1 MPTQAEFAG
10 WLSGTGAFIRTGPFM
25 IHARTPIIRAI
36 EDIIALYDGYPVSA
50 SEPFADFHVALTASG
65 GVRRFMR
72 RQVDFEFDGQ
82 KPYRPLPLD
91 QAMPM
96 FEWGLNA
103 VIGGFA
109 HQFLIVHAAVVARDG
124 FAAILPAQSG
134 FGKSTLC
141 AALVY
146 RGWRL
151 LSDELTLISVET
163 GLIHPLARPMNLK
176 NQSIDIIRDF
186 VSGAVLSRP
195 THDTVKGTVALL
207 KAPQDSV
214 ARAQETARP
223 AWVIAPRWERGVS
236 STLTPK
242 SRADTMIELGQNAF
256 NYSVHG
262 RRGFHVL
269 ADAVERCACFDFRY
283 SALDDAIATFAAL
296 DVPPAARGG
305 AA

>member
-1 MPTQAEFAG
+1 MPTRAEFAS
-10 WLSGTGAFIRTGPFM
+10 WLAGAGAFIRTGPFI
-25 IHARTPIIRAI
+25 IHARTPIAHAI
-36 EDIIALYDGYPVSA
+36 EGITTLYDGYPVTPA
-50 SEPFADFHVALTASG
+50 EPFADFHVALAASG
-65 GVRRFMR
+65 GLRRFVR
-72 RQVDFEFDGQ
+72 RQVDFEFDGE

-91 QAMPM
+91 QALPM

-103 VIGGFA
+103 VIGGTA

-134 FGKSTLC
+134 SGKSTLC
-141 AALVY
+141 AALVN

-151 LSDELTLISVET
+151 LSDELTLFSVET
-163 GLIHPLARPMNLK
+163 GAIHPLARPMNLK
-176 NQSIDIIRDF
+176 NESIEVIRNF
-186 VSGAVLSRP
+186 VPGAVLSRP

-207 KAPQDSV
+207 KAPAESV

-223 AWVIAPRWERGVS
+223 AWIVSPLWQRGALCE
-236 STLTPK
+236 LTPK

-262 RRGFHVL
+262 RRGFHLL
-269 ADAVERCACFDFRY
+269 ADAVERCACFDLRY
-283 SALDDAIATFAAL
+283 SVLDEAVTAFAAL
-296 DVPPAARGG
+296 EIPAAAR

>member
-1 MPTQAEFAG
+1 MPTRSEFAT
-10 WLSGTGAFIRTGPFM
+10 WLAGAGAFIRTGPFT
-25 IHARTPIIRAI
+25 IHARTPIAHAI
-36 EDIIALYDGYPVSA
+36 EGITALYDGYPVTPA
-50 SEPFADFHVALTASG
+50 EPFADFHVALMPSG

-72 RQVDFEFDGQ
+72 RQVDFEFDGE

-91 QAMPM
+91 QALPM

-103 VIGGFA
+103 VIGGVA

-134 FGKSTLC
+134 SGKSTLC
-141 AALVY
+141 AALVN

-151 LSDELTLISVET
+151 LSDELTLLSIET
-163 GLIHPLARPMNLK
+163 GLIRPLARPMNLK

-186 VSGAVLSRP
+186 VPGAVLSRP

-214 ARAQETARP
+214 VRAQETARP
-223 AWVIAPRWERGVS
+223 AWIIAPRWERGTAC
-236 STLTPK
+236 TLTPK
-242 SRADTMIELGQNAF
+242 SRAETMIELGQNAF

-262 RRGFHVL
+262 RRGFHLL
-269 ADAVERCACFDFRY
+269 ADVVERCACFDFRY
-283 SALDDAIATFAAL
+283 SALDDAIATFASL
-296 DVPPAARGG
+296 PVPDAARDRP
-305 AA
+305 A